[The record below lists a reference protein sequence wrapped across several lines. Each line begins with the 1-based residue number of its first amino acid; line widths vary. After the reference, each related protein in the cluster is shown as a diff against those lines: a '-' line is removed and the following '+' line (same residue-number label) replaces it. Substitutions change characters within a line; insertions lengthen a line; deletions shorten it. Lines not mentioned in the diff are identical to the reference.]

1 MKLNRLFSLAA
12 LVALLLT
19 ACGGAAATAISPSAT
34 ALPPVAS
41 NGLVISQGQLYPK
54 QFANISFNTG
64 GKVAEVIAQ
73 EGDVVQA
80 NDLIARLESTDAEE
94 TSVAR
99 AQKAA
104 NVASAQ
110 EAVVAAQNEITAAQ
124 QNITTAQQELLT
136 AQKAVTDI
144 LASAATALNL
154 AQAQTDIANFQ
165 KQIDDAKKNLR
176 YLTSPDIQWYQ
187 DQVARAQDAL
197 TITTQSASMTDLQIA
212 VTQAKESLDQRTI
225 ELNDVK
231 AREGWGGAKPV
242 LEAQKNF
249 DIATDILKNAELRLA
264 QAQIANGN
272 SLDDAQK
279 KLDDATKALNNILQ
293 GPDAIKVNQAQAN
306 IALLQAQ
313 LAKAQSDAET
323 LKANS
328 GLDPDKLR
336 LAQDR
341 VVNAQDAVVAAQN
354 RVAAAQARLATAQA
368 NLIAAQMKSD
378 SVELK
383 APFAGTVS
391 VQNLKVGESVSAGQP
406 MVTLANF
413 SQWEVKTDDLTEI
426 EVVKV
431 KEGQN
436 VTVKLDALPDVMLT
450 GVVTAISSKYEEKRG
465 DITYT
470 VTIALTSSDPRM
482 RWGMTAE
489 VNFAI

>member
-1 MKLNRLFSLAA
+1 M
-12 LVALLLT
+12 T
-19 ACGGAAATAISPSAT
+19 SA
-34 ALPPVAS
+34 
-41 NGLVISQGQLYPK
+41 G
-54 QFANISFNTG
+54 
-64 GKVAEVIAQ
+64 
-73 EGDVVQA
+73 
-80 NDLIARLESTDAEE
+80 
-94 TSVAR
+94 
-99 AQKAA
+99 
-104 NVASAQ
+104 
-110 EAVVAAQNEITAAQ
+110 
-124 QNITTAQQELLT
+124 
-136 AQKAVTDI
+136 
-144 LASAATALNL
+144 LASLFITRDVLSTASGPYR
-154 AQAQTDIANFQ
+154 FQ

-176 YLTSPDIQWYQ
+176 YLAAPDVQWYR

-249 DIATDILKNAELRLA
+249 DIASDTLKNAELRLA

-279 KLDDATKALNNILQ
+279 KLDDATKALNNIRQ

-313 LAKAQSDAET
+313 LVKAQSDAET
-323 LKANS
+323 LRANS

-341 VVNAQDAVVAAQN
+341 VVNAQDAVVAAQT
-354 RVAAAQARLATAQA
+354 RVATAQARLTTAQA

-406 MVTLANF
+406 MVTLVNF

-426 EVVKV
+426 EVVKI

-436 VTVKLDALPDVMLT
+436 VNVKLDALPDLTLT
-450 GVVTAISSKYEEKRG
+450 GVVRTISSKYEEKRG

-470 VTIALTSSDPRM
+470 VTIALTSSDPRV

-489 VNFAI
+489 VNFAK